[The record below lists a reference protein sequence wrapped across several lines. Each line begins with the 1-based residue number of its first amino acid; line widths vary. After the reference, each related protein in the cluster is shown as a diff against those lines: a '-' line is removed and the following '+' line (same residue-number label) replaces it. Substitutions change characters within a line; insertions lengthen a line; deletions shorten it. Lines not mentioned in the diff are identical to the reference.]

1 MKKYLLTAAFV
12 AASALT
18 AIAQTSPATTAAP
31 DATTAPSTTAPAATT
46 DGNTPAV
53 ATPETVNPTAPVEG
67 ANSFTEAQAKSRI
80 EARGFTNVSALK
92 KDDSGVW
99 RGTASQGGKSMTV
112 SVDFGAI
119 VLAVQIA
126 IRERRRLC
134 RAVVLVPTVGIAR
147 ENTDVSALDAGGLK
161 LGGRSLRVGIAVVET

>member
-67 ANSFTEAQAKSRI
+67 ANSFTEAQATDRI
-80 EARGFTNVSALK
+80 TEAGFSEVTGLML
-92 KDDSGVW
+92 DDKGVW
-99 RGTASQGGKSMTV
+99 QAKATKDGKPVAVSLDYQGNIV
-112 SVDFGAI
+112 S
-119 VLAVQIA
+119 
-126 IRERRRLC
+126 
-134 RAVVLVPTVGIAR
+134 
-147 ENTDVSALDAGGLK
+147 K
-161 LGGRSLRVGIAVVET
+161 